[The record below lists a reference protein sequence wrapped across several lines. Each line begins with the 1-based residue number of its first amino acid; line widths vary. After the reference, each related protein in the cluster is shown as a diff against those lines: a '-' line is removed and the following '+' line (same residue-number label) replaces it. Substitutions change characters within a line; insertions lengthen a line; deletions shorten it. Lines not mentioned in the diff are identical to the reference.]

1 MNAIVTS
8 PVCPLRTEAFAGAP
22 CADECLLGW
31 PVDIMCEPERGR
43 LQVKTH
49 YRYEGYLSARHVLT
63 GVGATARWEERKK
76 YIVTAP
82 FCDVLTRPDIR
93 APCVETLVRG
103 SLIAVCGAGDKDGF
117 LPVLL
122 PDGRRGHA
130 FGTQLTPPRD
140 DAEKA
145 DAHAMRE
152 AVITS
157 ACSYLGTPYRWGGK
171 TPMGIDCSGLTFM
184 AYFLNG
190 VRIFRDARIERG
202 FPVHEIAQQE
212 IQPADLIFFT
222 GHVAL
227 YLGDDSFIHATAQG
241 GKGVVIES
249 LDANSPHYRDD
260 LARSFVAV
268 GSVF

>member
-1 MNAIVTS
+1 MNAIITS
-8 PVCPLRTEAFAGAP
+8 PVCPLQTEVSAGAP

-49 YRYEGYLSARHVLT
+49 YRYEGFLSARHVMT

-82 FCDVLTRPDIR
+82 FCDVLARADIR

-103 SLIAVCGAGDKDGF
+103 SLVAVCGEVGKDGF
-117 LPVLL
+117 LPILL
-122 PDGRRGHA
+122 PDGRWGHA
-130 FGTQLTPPRD
+130 FCTQLAPPHD
-140 DAEKA
+140 VSVMDANQ
-145 DAHAMRE
+145 MRE
-152 AVITS
+152 AVIAS

-171 TPMGIDCSGLTFM
+171 TPRGIGCSGLTFM

-190 VRIFRDARIERG
+190 VRIFRDARIESG
-202 FPVHEIAQQE
+202 FPVHEIPKQE
-212 IQPADLIFFT
+212 IRPADLIFFT

-227 YLGDDSFIHATAQG
+227 YLGDDTFIHASAQN

-249 LDANSPHYRDD
+249 LDTDAPNYRDD

-268 GSVF
+268 GSIF